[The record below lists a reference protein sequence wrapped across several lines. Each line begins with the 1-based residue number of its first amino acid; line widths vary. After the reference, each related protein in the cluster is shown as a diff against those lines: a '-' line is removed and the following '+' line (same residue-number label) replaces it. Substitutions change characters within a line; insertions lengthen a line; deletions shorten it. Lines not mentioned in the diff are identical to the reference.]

1 MNEDGWILM
10 NSPVRAIVGANNT
23 FSTKG
28 LFFSANSP
36 LVFAWNVPVR
46 DKMPRSCI
54 MYVLWLQGHL
64 GSSGLRL
71 ILYEL

>member
-36 LVFAWNVPVR
+36 LVFA
-46 DKMPRSCI
+46 
-54 MYVLWLQGHL
+54 
-64 GSSGLRL
+64 
-71 ILYEL
+71 